1 MEFVYDLIIDPDAE
15 NNTHAFALAMV
26 GHNKTVLEVGCA
38 TGYFT
43 KVLAE
48 RGCEVIGMEINAE
61 AAAQAAQWAER
72 VIVGSAEDDA
82 AWEQVDDESVD
93 AITFGDVLEHLQDP
107 LATLRMAR
115 KKLKPNG
122 FVVTSLPNIAHGD
135 VRLSLLRGSFRYRDL
150 GLLDRTHLRFYT
162 VDSVR
167 ELLGE
172 AGLAVVDTQ
181 RVMVPLFAAEFGLRR
196 EDFPQ
201 AVVDEIRSNPEYE
214 TYQFVMKSVI
224 DDGSAAVA
232 EMSSRLEAEGDRANA
247 QAERI
252 RVLDETIREQAER
265 IAAMAEERAQLG
277 ELDQWR
283 GRALEMEQEVG
294 QLQKQLTEMTN
305 RADEYGATAHRISQA
320 LEDSEREY
328 AKLKGSASFRLTA
341 PLRRLKGVLR
351 DV

>member
-1 MEFVYDLIIDPDAE
+1 MGFVYDLIIDPDAE
-15 NNTHAFALAMV
+15 NNTHAFALEMV

-48 RGCEVIGMEINAE
+48 RGCKVIGMEINAE

-72 VIVGSAEDDA
+72 VIVGSAEEAA
-82 AWEQVDDESVD
+82 AWEQVDDESID
-93 AITFGDVLEHLQDP
+93 AITFGDVLEHLHDP
-107 LATLRMAR
+107 LATLRLAR

-150 GLLDRTHLRFYT
+150 GLLDRTHLRFFT

-172 AGLAVVDTQ
+172 AGLAVVDTK
-181 RVMVPLFAAEFGLRR
+181 RVMVPLFAAEFGLKR
-196 EDFPQ
+196 EDFAQ
-201 AVVDEIRSNPEYE
+201 AVVDEIRANPEYE

-232 EMSSRLEAEGDRANA
+232 EMAGRLEAEGDRANA
-247 QAERI
+247 FAEQI
-252 RVLDETIREQAER
+252 RVLEETVREQEQR
-265 IAAMAEERAQLG
+265 ILAMAEERAQLG
-277 ELDQWR
+277 ELEQWR
-283 GRALEMEQEVG
+283 DRALEMEQVVG
-294 QLQKQLTEMTN
+294 QLQRQLSEMTE
-305 RADEYGATAHRISQA
+305 RADEYGATAHRINLA

-328 AKLKGSASFRLTA
+328 AKLRDSASFRLTA

-351 DV
+351 GG